1 MIKLNIPIII
11 SIMGVDGSGKTTIA
25 KNLNKRL
32 KKSKYLHLRPY
43 ILFQD
48 RRRVVRNPHLQKK
61 SSSLVSFLRILSWLI
76 SYIIFFTSNKNL
88 KICIFDRYAHDIL
101 IDPLRYKHN
110 LSFNLT
116 KFVLNFFPKPNM
128 WIFLNPPL
136 ETIKTRKLELS
147 DKEYKKQVNSYVKL
161 FRHKKN
167 VLRFNTIISKKK
179 ITLHIEKKINELI
192 KNEK

>member
-1 MIKLNIPIII
+1 M
-11 SIMGVDGSGKTTIA
+11 
-25 KNLNKRL
+25 
-32 KKSKYLHLRPY
+32 
-43 ILFQD
+43 
-48 RRRVVRNPHLQKK
+48 
-61 SSSLVSFLRILSWLI
+61 
-76 SYIIFFTSNKNL
+76 